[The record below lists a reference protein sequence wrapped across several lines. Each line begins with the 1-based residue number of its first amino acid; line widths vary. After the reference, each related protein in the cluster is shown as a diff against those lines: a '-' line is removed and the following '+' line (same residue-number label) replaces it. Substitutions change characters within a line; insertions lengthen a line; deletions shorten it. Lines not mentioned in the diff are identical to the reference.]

1 MAPLRVAVCLLVF
14 LLFRLGWVDAQSKK
28 DRAKTKERQSANRE
42 RPVETLENVCD
53 IPAATTGMYCY
64 CDSLKLHDAHT
75 ANCWVFNATSQT
87 DLIWHSFQT
96 QTQLQELRL
105 NVRRDDG
112 RLTFVPTS
120 ALQHLGNLSIL
131 DIAYAEISV
140 LETNS
145 FIGLATVRNLSLKRN
160 NVTFFTNFFFLPFN
174 SVTEKRSVLEFHR
187 AGISLISFFPGVK
200 IKMKR
205 NQFGEMF
212 DIWSPCGG
220 YF

>member
-1 MAPLRVAVCLLVF
+1 MASLKMAGCLMAI
-14 LLFRLGWVDAQSKK
+14 LLLAMSSVDAQSKK
-28 DRAKTKERQSANRE
+28 DRAKSKERQSANRE

-53 IPAATTGMYCY
+53 IQAATTGMYCY

-131 DIAYAEISV
+131 ELAYADINV
-140 LETNS
+140 LEANS
-145 FIGLATVRNLSLKRN
+145 FNGLASVRNLSLKRN
-160 NVTFFTNFFFLPFN
+160 NVTFPPISFYFLPFN
-174 SVTEKRSVLEFHR
+174 SVTEKRSVLEF
-187 AGISLISFFPGVK
+187 P
-200 IKMKR
+200 
-205 NQFGEMF
+205 
-212 DIWSPCGG
+212 
-220 YF
+220 

>member
-1 MAPLRVAVCLLVF
+1 MAILL
-14 LLFRLGWVDAQSKK
+14 LAMSSVDAQSKK
-28 DRAKTKERQSANRE
+28 DRAKSKERQSANRE

-53 IPAATTGMYCY
+53 IQAATTGMYCY

-131 DIAYAEISV
+131 ELAYADINV
-140 LETNS
+140 LEANS
-145 FIGLATVRNLSLKRN
+145 FNGLASVRNLSLKRN
-160 NVTFFTNFFFLPFN
+160 NVTFPAIPFIFYRSIRLLKSDPFSNF
-174 SVTEKRSVLEFHR
+174 
-187 AGISLISFFPGVK
+187 
-200 IKMKR
+200 R
-205 NQFGEMF
+205 NLFSSGR
-212 DIWSPCGG
+212 
-220 YF
+220 